1 MARLSRLYAPAAA
14 HLVLARFASS
24 AGLGDHDSAARIYPL
39 LLNWLGQSAQQYQVA
54 VHGWCLSPQVLLVL
68 ATPADALG
76 LPCLIQDLGRRLAA
90 QLKRGSVFSGRY
102 HSAIPEPGEWVL
114 PSLIWLERAAMRE
127 DLVSE
132 PAQWLWSSARA
143 HAEGLDTRASWLQ
156 HHRDYWQC
164 GNTPFGRQASY
175 REHLNTGNTFAQDQA
190 IEAALKGQWGLGGA
204 EFLADLSVEA
214 GRRAQPG
221 LRGRPKREA
230 GIAKKLLQQ
239 AGGKA

>member
-1 MARLSRLYAPAAA
+1 MARLSRLYAPAAV

-24 AGLGDHDSAARIYPL
+24 AGLGNHDSAARSYPL

-76 LPCLIQDLGRRLAA
+76 LPRLIQDLGRRLAA
-90 QLKRGSVFSGRY
+90 QLKTGSVFSGRY
-102 HSAIPEPGEWVL
+102 HSA
-114 PSLIWLERAAMRE
+114 
-127 DLVSE
+127 
-132 PAQWLWSSARA
+132 LWSSARA

-156 HHRDYWQC
+156 HHPDYWQC

-221 LRGRPKREA
+221 LRGRPKREV
-230 GIAKKLLQQ
+230 GSAKKPLQ
-239 AGGKA
+239 

>member
-1 MARLSRLYAPAAA
+1 VTARRVGLGCVA
-14 HLVLARFASS
+14 LVLAACTIGRVESTPFEGPAPS
-24 AGLGDHDSAARIYPL
+24 AI
-39 LLNWLGQSAQQYQVA
+39 
-54 VHGWCLSPQVLLVL
+54 LVL
-68 ATPADALG
+68 P
-76 LPCLIQDLGRRLAA
+76 PV
-90 QLKRGSVFSGRY
+90 S
-102 HSAIPEPGEWVL
+102 
-114 PSLIWLERAAMRE
+114 MRE
-127 DLVSE
+127 GLASE

-156 HHRDYWQC
+156 HHPDYWQC

-230 GIAKKLLQQ
+230 GSAKKPL
-239 AGGKA
+239 